1 MQPGT
6 HQLKLRW
13 SLGQFKSGPG
23 ASECCFS
30 LLCVVGNCSWEGGR
44 KNHFDL
50 VLLLSKAAEMK
61 CGISAK
67 VVKQSLVMRV
77 ISTLIE
83 DYCTHE

>member
-6 HQLKLRW
+6 HHLKQLW

-23 ASECCFS
+23 TSEYNFS
-30 LLCVVGNCSWEGGR
+30 LLYVVGNCSWEGGR
-44 KNHFDL
+44 KDHFNL

-61 CGISAK
+61 CGISAE
-67 VVKQSLVMRV
+67 VVKQSLAMCVT
-77 ISTLIE
+77 STLIE